1 MTETHIENN
10 ILGKYKLTLIPGPGE
25 GWEWQGGG
33 KTRAVVDLSQDISP
47 HMPKLSRVIEACAYN
62 VLAFRHNN
70 IRVVVEKKR
79 IFINDIENE
88 TEARAIMDW
97 LSTLT
102 SDKEDWHPVDNPPVP
117 DLLKKQKIH
126 ITSP

>member
-1 MTETHIENN
+1 
-10 ILGKYKLTLIPGPGE
+10 
-25 GWEWQGGG
+25 
-33 KTRAVVDLSQDISP
+33 
-47 HMPKLSRVIEACAYN
+47 MPKLSRVIEACAYNKEVN

-102 SDKEDWHPVDNPPVP
+102 SDKED
-117 DLLKKQKIH
+117 
-126 ITSP
+126 